1 MNIAIFTNNYLP
13 NPYGVTTSIESFRKE
28 FKKRGHTVYVFA
40 PVNKD
45 YKDRNKNVFRYPSLD
60 IKYKIKFPLPIP
72 YSRKMDKII
81 EKLDLDIIHA
91 QHPNLLGSVAM
102 KWARRKNIPLVFT
115 WHATYDQYTHYVPL
129 IPKKIAINWI
139 MKSAVRYANRANKI
153 IVPTEAVRRVIKN
166 WGAVN
171 KNIETIPTGVDETM
185 FLNPNSEKI
194 RESLR
199 ITKDKKIILSISRLA
214 EEKNLIFL
222 IKEVVKVLKNNPEAV
237 FILGGDGY
245 LKNELVKIVNK
256 AKVSVR
262 VFFVGLIEK
271 TDIKDYMN
279 LADVFV
285 YASKSETQG
294 TIITEAMYAG
304 LPIVAIGALGVG
316 DLIEDGKTGLLST
329 DRGNDFS
336 KKVEELL
343 ASEKLIKS
351 LGENA
356 RKEAQEKYT
365 SKVCAEEMLEVYK
378 ELIGNC

>member
-1 MNIAIFTNNYLP
+1 M
-13 NPYGVTTSIESFRKE
+13 
-28 FKKRGHTVYVFA
+28 
-40 PVNKD
+40 
-45 YKDRNKNVFRYPSLD
+45 
-60 IKYKIKFPLPIP
+60 
-72 YSRKMDKII
+72 
-81 EKLDLDIIHA
+81 
-91 QHPNLLGSVAM
+91 
-102 KWARRKNIPLVFT
+102 
-115 WHATYDQYTHYVPL
+115 
-129 IPKKIAINWI
+129 
-139 MKSAVRYANRANKI
+139 
-153 IVPTEAVRRVIKN
+153 
-166 WGAVN
+166 
-171 KNIETIPTGVDETM
+171 
-185 FLNPNSEKI
+185 
-194 RESLR
+194 
-199 ITKDKKIILSISRLA
+199 
-214 EEKNLIFL
+214 
-222 IKEVVKVLKNNPEAV
+222 
-237 FILGGDGY
+237 GGDGY